1 MVVAVDVTLVGLNGE
16 LVISLNIV
24 DVKGE
29 VVVLGVPKVTPVFVV
44 PNGVLEEVAV
54 VAKVSPAV
62 SVAIPNV
69 GFEKAT
75 VLLVSNCEVAVA
87 KGLVVVEG
95 VALNGEALEVAI
107 EGVVP

>member
-1 MVVAVDVTLVGLNGE
+1 MVVAVDVTPVGLNGE

-29 VVVLGVPKVTPVFVV
+29 VVVLGVPKVTPVSVV

-54 VAKVSPAV
+54 VAKVLPAV

-69 GFEKAT
+69 GFEKAA
-75 VLLVSNCEVAVA
+75 VLVVSNCEAAVA